1 MRHTDGNVGTTLVNH
16 ARGSLA
22 ADLVKVLADADEVGG
37 LAVRL
42 ALDGIVEAGKG
53 AGGDV
58 TERLSLDGGD
68 EGEDSERE
76 LHLD

>member
-1 MRHTDGNVGTTLVNH
+1 MRHTDGNVGTTLLNH
-16 ARGSLA
+16 ARSSLA
-22 ADLVKVLADADEVGG
+22 ADIVKVLADADEVGG
-37 LAVRL
+37 LAVGL

-53 AGGDV
+53 ALGDV
-58 TERLSLDGGD
+58 TERLSLNGGN

>member
-1 MRHTDGNVGTTLVNH
+1 VRHTDGNVGTALLNH
-16 ARGSLA
+16 ARSSLA
-22 ADLVKVLADADEVGG
+22 ADIVKVLADADEVGG
-37 LAVRL
+37 LAVGL

-53 AGGDV
+53 ALGDV
-58 TERLSLDGGD
+58 TERLSLNGGN